1 VFEVKFKS
9 EETLPS
15 RSLLPAIVKA
25 AVALPVRPSRFS
37 KNASRVNR
45 GALAGGCYSYP
56 A

>member
-25 AVALPVRPSRFS
+25 AVALTVRPSRFR
-37 KNASRVNR
+37 KPRPASTAVRSLVVVIR
-45 GALAGGCYSYP
+45 TR
-56 A
+56 